1 MNENK
6 PTFQFELIFFIIAA
20 ILLALIG
27 LRFGGLNPFNITIC
41 GILLILAPF
50 LTKLLGK
57 KYGTEA
63 AAQNKMEKLSE
74 ISQEELAAKIKSL
87 YTGRGFALE
96 PYESEFPGNHYVCVR
111 EGTRNGEAFIE
122 RGAVLVICTDEL
134 IDITA
139 FNNFRLE
146 MKQRACTQGM
156 IITTSRFSPEV
167 IDIAKDAL
175 ITLWNRESL
184 RDNLN
189 I

>member
-6 PTFQFELIFFIIAA
+6 PTFKFEITFFLFAV
-20 ILLALIG
+20 ILLVLIG
-27 LRFGGLNPFNITIC
+27 IRFGGLSPFNIGIC
-41 GILLILAPF
+41 VLLLILAPI
-50 LTKLLGK
+50 LTKILGK

-63 AAQNKMEKLSE
+63 TAQNKLEKIEAISE
-74 ISQEELAAKIKSL
+74 EELTAKIIYL

-96 PYESEFPGNHYVCVR
+96 PYESEFPGKHYICVR
-111 EGTRNGEAFIE
+111 EGTRNGEAFTE

-134 IDITA
+134 IDIKT
-139 FNNFRLE
+139 FDNFRLE

-167 IDIAKDAL
+167 IDASKEAL

-189 I
+189 L

>member
-1 MNENK
+1 MNNEK
-6 PTFQFELIFFIIAA
+6 FKFEIFFFLFAA
-20 ILLALIG
+20 IILVLIG
-27 LRFGGLNPFNITIC
+27 IRFGGLSPFNIAIC
-41 GILLILAPF
+41 VFLLILAPV
-50 LTKLLGK
+50 LTKILGK

-63 AAQNKMEKLSE
+63 KAQSKIEKIEAVSE
-74 ISQEELAAKIKSL
+74 EELTSKIISL

-96 PYESEFPGNHYVCVR
+96 AYESEFPGSHYICVR
-111 EGTRNGEAFIE
+111 EGTRNGEAFTE

-134 IDITA
+134 IDIEA
-139 FNNFRLE
+139 FDNFRLE

-167 IDIAKDAL
+167 IDASKEAL

-189 I
+189 L